1 MIVSAKP
8 KTLNQNVYPA
18 GNLKGGKIKD
28 LIFKDLFPVDSK
40 FLGNLHDTTSSDFQA
55 N

>member
-28 LIFKDLFPVDSK
+28 LIFKDLFPLDSK